1 MTNSLC
7 RPFGS
12 EEDSRSLDSL
22 FESFLSEPHCRAYGW
37 GPIQTYQSHT
47 EIFRQDTPASAVY
60 FIEKG
65 SVKMTWMDEEG
76 NEVIAGLRHKHWI
89 IGAPAVLLEKPYSF
103 TVTTL
108 TQCCLRCISAQDFL
122 YLVRTNAEF
131 AHHLLR
137 LLSEAIFN
145 HTKSLVMMGCTS
157 AKERLKALLCRFMKI
172 FAGYPVACHGEECM
186 RFAEGYKG
194 DAKFPLSA
202 QALAPLWYR
211 IMHGLEEGESCG
223 LRHGIPF
230 GMVPKI
236 SEEDICRRRHKGTSG
251 TGYQRDM
258 R

>member
-157 AKERLKALLCRFMKI
+157 AKERLKALLCRFIPDVDLQAALTGRLQIHVPLKNKELAQI
-172 FAGYPVACHGEECM
+172 LAVTPEHLSRLLKELERQHFIKREKNDLILLNLGY
-186 RFAEGYKG
+186 
-194 DAKFPLSA
+194 
-202 QALAPLWYR
+202 
-211 IMHGLEEGESCG
+211 
-223 LRHGIPF
+223 
-230 GMVPKI
+230 
-236 SEEDICRRRHKGTSG
+236 CRRLAGI
-251 TGYQRDM
+251 
-258 R
+258 